1 MSHLLRKLIAATIMV
16 SVGVAYTS
24 TYAQTQQPKL
34 SQAQA
39 GYYRMQLGDVE
50 ITALSD
56 GTLPI
61 PALSLLT
68 NTHPGEVEKRLGEAY
83 QIASSV
89 NTSINAY
96 LLKSNGRL
104 MLVDAGTGELLGP
117 TLNKLEASLK
127 AAGVMPEQ
135 ITDILV
141 THIHTDHTG
150 GLMDGARMVFPHATL
165 HMDRRERDYWL
176 SPVNREQ
183 ASAAD
188 KKYFDEALAK
198 VKPYVDAEK
207 VQVFDG
213 TTQLFPGIRSIASPG
228 HTPGHSFYEIQ
239 SKGDKLLFWGDLV
252 HVADV
257 QMPDPAVTIA
267 FDVDPAKAAAT
278 RKAAFTDAVKG
289 RYWVAGDHISFPGIG
304 HLRQD
309 GKGYRWVAIPYVNDY
324 SKTADAK

>member
-1 MSHLLRKLIAATIMV
+1 MSPLLRHLFAATAV
-16 SVGVAYTS
+16 LSAGLASTS
-24 TYAQTQQPKL
+24 AHAQAPQAKL

-56 GTLPI
+56 GTVAI
-61 PALSLLT
+61 PAASLLT
-68 NTHPGEVEKRLGEAY
+68 HTRTGEVEKRLADAY
-83 QIASSV
+83 QSTSV

-96 LLKSNGRL
+96 LVKSNGRL
-104 MLVDAGTGELLGP
+104 MLVDAGAGDLLGP
-117 TLNKLEASLK
+117 SLNKLETSLK
-127 AAGVMPEQ
+127 AAGVLPDH

-150 GLMDGARMVFPHATL
+150 GLMDGARMVFRNATL
-165 HMDRRERDYWL
+165 HMDSRERDYWL
-176 SPVNREQ
+176 SAANREH
-183 ASAAD
+183 ASAAN

-198 VKPYVDAEK
+198 VKPYVDAGK

-213 TTQLFPGIRSIASPG
+213 ATQLFPGIRSIATPG
-228 HTPGHSFYEIQ
+228 HTPGHSAYEVR
-239 SKGDKLLFWGDLV
+239 SAGGDKLVFWGDLV

-267 FDVDPAKAAAT
+267 FDVDPVKAAAT
-278 RKAAFTDAVKG
+278 RKLAFADAVKG

-324 SKTADAK
+324 ATPAGAK